1 MSKLMNSIRAG
12 NPDAIMNPLASAWTT
27 LMSAQQD
34 AAMSASLESIDG
46 NAIVGGTVSDS
57 AIESVTRGLTAS
69 LESLRA
75 SGVIDSVAGR
85 DAVIASTLMVSTLRD
100 ARTRG
105 VSLERLRAERP
116 VQVDPSIHGA
126 NAVVVNPQCIGEAA
140 ERVNISLEAYDEQSL
155 RNTTVY
161 TQLYNGRHGNQD
173 PAAAAWFPAVIVG
186 PDEPG
191 FAISLNIVEVQDDIR
206 RELTGRLDDFGRR
219 NIIWA
224 TQDETIL
231 RNDQTKLVP
240 VYRDENKACFV
251 DAAVVPPRLVK
262 KDGKDVLTSVLKVG
276 ENYNLLQICQDD
288 AILRSG
294 GMNHTDQIA
303 GGLKL
308 ENVYVQFSSADGS
321 VKEVVAFPVRHLD
334 GSNFWAPPQG
344 NYRQTR
350 VSFKTDAIR
359 LTGEEKLVD
368 GSVSKLLEPIRDAS
382 LAVRVT
388 LNINGANDTEKG
400 DFDLLAHDPKVK
412 SIRSGDKELSHNDA
426 AAQPVV
432 ELIANAE
439 VIGVDVFGYLTNTQ
453 RRQRGML
460 LNNDFYTQIY
470 PTVTRAPITITR
482 SQVLQEY
489 SESTDVAALLHA
501 TGVMTTNDAML
512 TIREADRILGAY
524 VDNNDTL
531 ENAPRVLGIARAAI
545 KPFYER
551 HEINVADELM
561 SWNSQDKSKDAQ
573 SVLVN
578 RLRDAVFRAHLHTG
592 YKACIDARTGGVGK
606 KPLVLVLTDP
616 YTANYLMLHGDLRT
630 LGENFD
636 LVIRST
642 NLISFRD
649 QIYVSFG
656 TEEALKGNQP
666 DPYHFG
672 ALAWKTELVYALPT
686 HYQGENS
693 KQITVQPTYSHI
705 VNLPVLIRFDVKGL
719 ADAILTRT
727 PIKTDTTIV
736 P

>member
-1 MSKLMNSIRAG
+1 MSKLMSMVRAAVPG
-12 NPDAIMNPLASAWTT
+12 QNQSPLAFAWST

-34 AAMSASLESIDG
+34 AAMSASLESISGSAVTAGQINDS
-46 NAIVGGTVSDS
+46 IVEDVARSLNVSM
-57 AIESVTRGLTAS
+57 ESITRNGLDLTQAGREAMIVSTMMVGSLRNQKTRAAS
-69 LESLRA
+69 LESLNA
-75 SGVIDSVAGR
+75 YNPVVA
-85 DAVIASTLMVSTLRD
+85 V
-100 ARTRG
+100 
-105 VSLERLRAERP
+105 
-116 VQVDPSIHGA
+116 PSMHGK
-126 NAVVVNPQCIGEAA
+126 NAVVVQPQCVGEAA
-140 ERVNISLEAYDEQSL
+140 ERVSVSMEAYDEQSL

-161 TQLYNGRHGNQD
+161 TQIYNAKHGNQD

-206 RELTGRLDDFGRR
+206 RELDGRLDDFGRK

-224 TQDETIL
+224 TMDENIL
-231 RNDQTKLVP
+231 RQDQTQLVP
-240 VYRDENKACFV
+240 VYRDENKQHFV
-251 DAAVVPPRLVK
+251 DENVIAPRIVK
-262 KDGKDVLTSVLKVG
+262 KDGKDLRTSVLAVG
-276 ENYNLLQICQDD
+276 QDYNLIQLCQDD
-288 AILRSG
+288 AIIRTG

-303 GGLKL
+303 GGMKL
-308 ENVYVQFSSADGS
+308 DNVYVQFSSADGS
-321 VKEVVAFPVRHLD
+321 VKEVVAFPIRHLD

-344 NYRQTR
+344 NYRLTQVT
-350 VSFKTDAIR
+350 FATDAIR

-368 GSVSKLLEPIRDAS
+368 GSVSTLLKPIADAS
-382 LAVRVT
+382 LAVRVRLR
-388 LNINGANDTEKG
+388 LNGTNDTEKG
-400 DFDLLAHDPKVK
+400 DFNILAHDPKVA
-412 SIRSGDKELSHNDA
+412 SIRSGNKELSQNDA

-432 ELIANAE
+432 ELLANAK
-439 VIGVDVFGYLTNTQ
+439 VIGVDIFGFLSNTQ

-489 SESTDVAALLHA
+489 SESTDVAALLSA
-501 TGVMTTNDAML
+501 TGIMTTNDAMR
-512 TIREADRILGAY
+512 TIREADRILAAY
-524 VDNNDTL
+524 VDNNDSL
-531 ENAPRVLGIARAAI
+531 QNAPRVLGIARAAI

-551 HEINVADELM
+551 HEIKVADELM

-592 YKACIDARTGGVGK
+592 YKACIEARNGGQAK

-693 KQITVQPTYSHI
+693 KQITVQPTYSHV

-719 ADAILTRT
+719 ADAILERT
-727 PIKTDTTIV
+727 PLKTETTIV